1 MAFKDKYT
9 TVDILD
15 VAILIDKNTKEQDK
29 IIISNDA
36 MAIGEMLELLC
47 NKLVR

>member
-9 TVDILD
+9 TPEILD
-15 VAILIDKNTKEQDK
+15 VAILIDKKTPEQDK

-36 MAIGEMLELLC
+36 MAIGEMIELLC
-47 NKLVR
+47 NKLVK